1 MYYTINTCFD
11 DYLQIVA
18 AYKQYM
24 VDVSQLLGATS
35 GDASIFS
42 NDMFHYEKRIAEI
55 TPANKQE
62 DPFNSHRRFKLSKL
76 KEIAGMVRRYDH
88 IIIYVVVIH
97 TSYSYLLLVLYIIL

>member
-1 MYYTINTCFD
+1 MTNKFLF
-11 DYLQIVA
+11 YLQIVS

-55 TPANKQE
+55 TPAGKQE
-62 DPFNSHRRFKLSKL
+62 DPFTSHRRFKLSKL
-76 KEIAGMVRRYDH
+76 KEIAGMVC
-88 IIIYVVVIH
+88 IIIIH
-97 TSYSYLLLVLYIIL
+97 KTIIFGARDFYT

>member
-1 MYYTINTCFD
+1 MLMIIELLIYCTINTCFD
-11 DYLQIVA
+11 DYLQIVT

-55 TPANKQE
+55 TPASKQE
-62 DPFNSHRRFKLSKL
+62 DPYNSHRRFKLSKL
-76 KEIAGMVRRYDH
+76 KEIAGMVLKY
-88 IIIYVVVIH
+88 
-97 TSYSYLLLVLYIIL
+97 YIL